1 VDATL
6 TRVYDTFSRCWA
18 EVEEGVSWMADA
30 EVVTLSVALGLMF
43 EVDDQWSEVDDQSEG
58 GNQIRSIPTVS

>member
-1 VDATL
+1 MG
-6 TRVYDTFSRCWA
+6 A
-18 EVEEGVSWMADA
+18 E
-30 EVVTLSVALGLMF
+30 EVLMPYLANGLMF

>member
-1 VDATL
+1 MPYLAN
-6 TRVYDTFSRCWA
+6 
-18 EVEEGVSWMADA
+18 
-30 EVVTLSVALGLMF
+30 GLMF